1 MKKKLHL
8 KIIMKKF
15 SKLLIPLFLLSFIMF
30 ISFMSIY
37 HEFYEFFFALIVL
50 ALYLF
55 FSKNK
60 VDEKAKDLQINPKI
74 AEEMAKKIISD
85 AKKHRFEREL

>member
-1 MKKKLHL
+1 M
-8 KIIMKKF
+8 IT
-15 SKLLIPLFLLSFIMF
+15 LFLFSIMM
-30 ISFMSIY
+30 FMSYVSIY
-37 HEFYEFFFALIVL
+37 HEYYGFVFFALVVL

-55 FSKNK
+55 FSKKK
-60 VDEKAKDLQINPKI
+60 VDKKERDLEIDPNI

>member
-1 MKKKLHL
+1 
-8 KIIMKKF
+8 MKKF
-15 SKLLIPLFLLSFIMF
+15 SRFKISLFLFSIMMF
-30 ISFMSIY
+30 MSYMSIY
-37 HEFYEFFFALIVL
+37 HEYYGFLFFALVVL

-55 FSKNK
+55 FSKKK
-60 VDEKAKDLQINPKI
+60 VDKKERDLQIEPNI

>member
-1 MKKKLHL
+1 
-8 KIIMKKF
+8 MKKF

-74 AEEMAKKIISD
+74 AKEMAKKIISD

>member
-1 MKKKLHL
+1 
-8 KIIMKKF
+8 MKKF
-15 SKLLIPLFLLSFIMF
+15 SRFIISLFLLSFIMF
-30 ISFMSIY
+30 MTYLSIY
-37 HEFYEFFFALIVL
+37 HEYYGLLFFALVVL

-55 FSKNK
+55 FSKKK
-60 VDEKAKDLQINPKI
+60 VDKKERDLQIEPNI

>member
-1 MKKKLHL
+1 
-8 KIIMKKF
+8 MKKF
-15 SKLLIPLFLLSFIMF
+15 SRFIISLFLLSFIMF
-30 ISFMSIY
+30 MTYLSIY
-37 HEFYEFFFALIVL
+37 HEYYGLLFFALVVL

-55 FSKNK
+55 FTKKK
-60 VDEKAKDLQINPKI
+60 VDEEPRDLQIEPKI

>member
-1 MKKKLHL
+1 
-8 KIIMKKF
+8 MKKF
-15 SKLLIPLFLLSFIMF
+15 SRFMITLFLFSFIMF
-30 ISFMSIY
+30 IAYLSIY
-37 HEFYEFFFALIVL
+37 HEYYGFLFFALVVL

-55 FSKNK
+55 FSKKK
-60 VDEKAKDLQINPKI
+60 VDKKERDLQIDPNI

>member
-1 MKKKLHL
+1 
-8 KIIMKKF
+8 MKKF
-15 SKLLIPLFLLSFIMF
+15 SRFIKSLFLFLFIMF
-30 ISFMSIY
+30 MSYLSIY
-37 HEFYEFFFALIVL
+37 HEYYGFLFFALVVL

-55 FSKNK
+55 FSKKK
-60 VDEKAKDLQINPKI
+60 VDKKERDLQIEPNI

>member
-1 MKKKLHL
+1 M
-8 KIIMKKF
+8 
-15 SKLLIPLFLLSFIMF
+15 
-30 ISFMSIY
+30 FMSYLTIY
-37 HEFYEFFFALIVL
+37 NEYYGLLFFALVVL

-55 FSKNK
+55 FSKKK
-60 VDEKAKDLQINPKI
+60 VDKKERDLQIEPNI

>member
-1 MKKKLHL
+1 
-8 KIIMKKF
+8 MKKF
-15 SKLLIPLFLLSFIMF
+15 SRFRISLFLFIL
-30 ISFMSIY
+30 FMTYLSIY
-37 HEFYEFFFALIVL
+37 HEYYGLLFFALVVM

-55 FSKNK
+55 FSKKK
-60 VDEKAKDLQINPKI
+60 VDEKARDLKLEPKI